1 MADRALIRDGLV
13 DALMEKVR
21 NDPYPSIDMLNSL
34 EALLDPLEL
43 EEYAEMLLEKVRND
57 KYPSW
62 NMIYRL
68 HNLAGRQL
76 QAALTLRR

>member
-1 MADRALIRDGLV
+1 MANRVLIRDQLV

-21 NDPYPSIDMLNSL
+21 DDPYPSIDMLNSL

-43 EEYAEMLLEKVRND
+43 EEYAEMLLQKVRND
-57 KYPSW
+57 RYPSW

-68 HNLAGRQL
+68 HNIAGRQL
-76 QAALTLRR
+76 QAALSLRR

>member
-57 KYPSW
+57 RYPSW

>member
-43 EEYAEMLLEKVRND
+43 EEYAEMLLQKVRND
-57 KYPSW
+57 RYPSW